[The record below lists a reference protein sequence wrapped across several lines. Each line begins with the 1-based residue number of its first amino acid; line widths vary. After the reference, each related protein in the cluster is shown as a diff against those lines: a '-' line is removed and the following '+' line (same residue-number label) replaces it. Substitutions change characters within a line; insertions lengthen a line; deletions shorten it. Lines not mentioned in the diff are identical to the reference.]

1 MSCGHALQWSM
12 AIGPATRG
20 LVPDPRPADVDYRL
34 VRQGRLTA
42 FRNGVLAR
50 DLVCDAQ
57 PMLRRNAH
65 HCGKRTG
72 ETCPVCEEYELA
84 HVAYVFGPRLPAH
97 GRCLSAPGELAR
109 YDARPGTFA
118 VYTVEVCAACA
129 WNHLVRVSS
138 IGRG

>member
-1 MSCGHALQWSM
+1 M

-20 LVPDPRPADVDYRL
+20 LVSVPRLAEVDYRL
-34 VRQGRLTA
+34 VRQGTLKALRSGA
-42 FRNGVLAR
+42 LAR

-65 HCGKRTG
+65 HCGECTG
-72 ETCPVCEEYELA
+72 EICPVCEEYEVV
-84 HVAYVFGPRLPAH
+84 HVTYVFGPRLPVH

-109 YDARPGTFA
+109 YDARAGTFA

-129 WNHLVRVSS
+129 WNHLVRVHS

>member
-1 MSCGHALQWSM
+1 VASRRTGEAVQV
-12 AIGPATRG
+12 PEG
-20 LVPDPRPADVDYRL
+20 LLPVRRPADVDYRL
-34 VRQGRLTA
+34 ARQTTLDGWCRGNVGLD
-42 FRNGVLAR
+42 VL
-50 DLVCDAQ
+50 CDAQ

-84 HVAYVFGPRLPAH
+84 HVVYVFGPRLPAH

>member
-1 MSCGHALQWSM
+1 M
-12 AIGPATRG
+12 
-20 LVPDPRPADVDYRL
+20 PDPRPADVDYRL
-34 VRQGRLTA
+34 VRQGTLTA

-65 HCGKRTG
+65 HCGERTG
-72 ETCPVCEEYELA
+72 ETCPVCEE
-84 HVAYVFGPRLPAH
+84 H
-97 GRCLSAPGELAR
+97 ELAR

-129 WNHLVRVSS
+129 WNHLVRIRS

>member
-20 LVPDPRPADVDYRL
+20 LVPNPRPADVDYRL

-57 PMLRRNAH
+57 PMLRRNAVE
-65 HCGKRTG
+65 CGTPTS
-72 ETCPVCEEYELA
+72 ETCPVCEEHEMA
-84 HVAYVFGPRLPAH
+84 HVTYVFGPRLPAH
-97 GRCLSAPGELAR
+97 GRCISTPGELAR
-109 YDARPGTFA
+109 LDARQANLTGY
-118 VYTVEVCAACA
+118 VVEVCPSCG
-129 WNHLVRVSS
+129 WNHLVRITSL
-138 IGRG
+138 GRG